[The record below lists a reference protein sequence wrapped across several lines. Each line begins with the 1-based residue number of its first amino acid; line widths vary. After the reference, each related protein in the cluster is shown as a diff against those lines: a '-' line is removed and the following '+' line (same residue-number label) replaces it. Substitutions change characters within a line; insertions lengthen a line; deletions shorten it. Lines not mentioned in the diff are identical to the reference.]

1 MQVLG
6 LLGFGLGIVLRS
18 SAVGVAIL
26 FGVLFV
32 PALLVAL
39 LPSSSDEDS
48 LRRIQVFLTAR
59 QQKFGRRAHLA
70 VTWRRPAE
78 DG

>member
-1 MQVLG
+1 VQVLG

-18 SAVGVAIL
+18 SAVGVAVL
-26 FGVLFV
+26 FGVLIV

-39 LPSSSDEDS
+39 LPSSSYEDS